1 MRSYGAKLFQTSRNF
16 MGVSSFSDSTIWGK
30 LSIEKRFKVQQLK
43 TVHTGHRFPCH
54 FRNPRVKTFQTSTHF
69 MGLSSFWEFL
79 RFSRNF
85 NRKSFQ
91 RAITQKLPYR
101 KMFSLSFSDSSRQ
114 DLSNKLPVYGF
125 ISIFGFFTI

>member
-1 MRSYGAKLFQTSRNF
+1 MRSSGAKLFQTSRNF
-16 MGVSSFSDSTIWGK
+16 MGVSSFSDFTILGK
-30 LSIEKRFKVQQLK
+30 LSIEKHFKVQQLK
-43 TVHTGHRFPCH
+43 TLHTGHRFPCH
-54 FRNPRVKTFQTSTHF
+54 FRNPRVETLQTSTHF

-114 DLSNKLPVYGF
+114 DLSNKLPVYVF
-125 ISIFGFFTI
+125 ISIFVFFTI